1 MNKQNELIKVNDL
14 VLNLQN
20 VSNIVVLHNRIVF
33 NLNYTICIKTSYG
46 DKYISDYVYWDSNTD
61 SNTESNVDSLY
72 KNKYIQDNFI
82 IINKHL
88 INKNAISTIKF
99 LQSQLRVVFNM
110 NHTVTFK
117 DRNGV
122 KSLTSEFVYIDFTND
137 KDFINTKTK
146 IESVI

>member
-1 MNKQNELIKVNDL
+1 MNKQHELIKVNDL
-14 VLNLQN
+14 ILNLQN
-20 VSNIVVLHNRIVF
+20 VSNIVILHNRIVF
-33 NLNYTICIKTSYG
+33 NMNYMICIKTAYG
-46 DKYISDYVYWDSNTD
+46 DKYISDYVYWDSDVKTNL
-61 SNTESNVDSLY
+61 DSLY

-99 LQSQLRVVFNM
+99 LQNQLRVVFNM

-117 DRNGV
+117 DRNGE

-137 KDFINTKTK
+137 KDFVNTKTK